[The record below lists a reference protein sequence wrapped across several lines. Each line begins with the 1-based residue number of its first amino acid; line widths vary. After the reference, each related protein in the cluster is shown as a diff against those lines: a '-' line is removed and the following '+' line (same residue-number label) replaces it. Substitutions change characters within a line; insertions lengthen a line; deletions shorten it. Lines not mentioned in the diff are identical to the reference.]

1 MITIVEGSYW
11 MIKLYNTLTRKKE
24 LFEPLEKGKIKMYV
38 CGPTVYNYIHIGNAR
53 STVAFDTIRRYF
65 EYRGFD
71 VNYVS
76 NFTDV
81 DDKIIK
87 AANALGVEAPE
98 IAERF
103 IAAYY
108 EDTEALHVKKPTHT
122 PRVID
127 NIEEIIQF
135 VSALVE
141 KKYAYE
147 MDGDVYYRTRKFQNY
162 GKLSGISVDELESG
176 ASNRLEE
183 AENTKKEDPLDFAL
197 WKSAKKQEISWQSP
211 WGNGRPG
218 WHIECSVMATKYL
231 GDTIDI
237 HAGGQDLTFP
247 HHENEIAQSEA
258 KTGKEFAKYWLHNG
272 FVTMN
277 EEKMSKS
284 IGNVKL
290 VHELRRQHDP
300 QVLRFF
306 LATAHYRRPIHY
318 SEEAINEAN
327 TNLSRIKTA
336 LSNAIHRLNDAEDSL
351 ENDTE
356 ILAKWKKLK
365 EEFIQHMD
373 DDFQTQ
379 NGITNVYEMVRE
391 LNRYSEG
398 QTVSKYVL
406 EYEINELEDILSI
419 FGLEGLM
426 HEKEL
431 LAEEIEALIAERNK
445 ARQEKDFLRA
455 DQIRDDLK
463 EQGIVLEDTPQG
475 VRWKRKDNA

>member
-1 MITIVEGSYW
+1 
-11 MIKLYNTLTRKKE
+11 MIKLYNTLTRQKE
-24 LFEPLEKGKIKMYV
+24 TFESLENGKIKMYV

-81 DDKIIK
+81 DDKIIQ
-87 AANALGVEAPE
+87 AANKLGVEAPE

-103 IAAYY
+103 IEAYY
-108 EDTEALHVKKPTHT
+108 ADTEALHVKKATHT
-122 PRVID
+122 PRVIE

-135 VSALVE
+135 VSALIANG
-141 KKYAYE
+141 YAYE
-147 MDGDVYYRTRKFQNY
+147 VDGDVYYHTRKFQNY

-197 WKSAKKQEISWQSP
+197 WKAAKPQEISWESP
-211 WGNGRPG
+211 WGYGRPG

-258 KTGKEFAKYWLHNG
+258 KTGKKFAKYWMHNG
-272 FVTMN
+272 FVTMD

-284 IGNVKL
+284 IGNVKF
-290 VHELRRQHDP
+290 VHELLENHDP
-300 QVLRFF
+300 KVLRFF
-306 LATAHYRRPIHY
+306 LATAHYRRPINY
-318 SEEAINEAN
+318 SEEAIQEAK
-327 TNLSRIKTA
+327 TNLNRIKTA
-336 LSNAIHRLNDAEDSL
+336 LSNANYRLSDASSML

-356 ILAKWKKLK
+356 ILEKWKKLK
-365 EEFIQHMD
+365 ENFIHHMD
-373 DDFQTQ
+373 DDFQAQ
-379 NGITNVYEMVRE
+379 NGITDVYDMVRE

-398 QTVSKYVL
+398 ENVSKSVL
-406 EYEINELEDILSI
+406 TYAIDQLQDILTI
-419 FGLEGLM
+419 FGIEGLM
-426 HEKEL
+426 EEKEL
-431 LAEEIEALIAERNK
+431 LAEEIEHLIEQRNK
-445 ARQEKDFLRA
+445 ARQDKNFELA
-455 DQIRDDLK
+455 DQIRDELK
-463 EQGIVLEDTPQG
+463 EQGIILEDTPQG
-475 VRWKRKDNA
+475 IRWKRKDDA